1 MRTSDLVMLFEAS
14 RFAASWQVSP
24 AKLHFQADVKRPH
37 IERKTFDTGSCRRY
51 DLGIPIHRPLSGIFH
66 IHCCWSKNKRF
77 RSYQPF
83 LGGIHHKQMDV
94 FSHGCEGNLH
104 RRFGSGTPAQQSC
117 SHWAMIKNDQADGY
131 RDMTSHFFS
140 IVNGSLGSQF
150 LMIMDINDKWI

>member
-37 IERKTFDTGSCRRY
+37 REE
-51 DLGIPIHRPLSGIFH
+51 DLWYWQLSKIWPGNPKKHRPLSGIFH
-66 IHCCWSKNKRF
+66 IHCCWSKNKLF
-77 RSYQPF
+77 PKLPTYQPF
-83 LGGIHHKQMDV
+83 LGGINHKQMDV

-117 SHWAMIKNDQADGY
+117 SHWALIKNDQADGY
-131 RDMTSHFFS
+131 RDMTSQFFFQLLMDLLDL
-140 IVNGSLGSQF
+140 NF
-150 LMIMDINDKWI
+150 LW